1 MSQQIRRVVGLIAS
15 ITIFVVSV
23 EVAIPN
29 AAKADD
35 CVTAPQSPAPQG
47 THWYYHLDRINQR
60 KCWYVRAP
68 GQQPAQQVAAQTTSE
83 GAPAGQPHSMAVS
96 PGPVAA
102 TAAPSA
108 PMSTSPGDSNP
119 SFSNARVLALKPK
132 RASVVTAAISVSE
145 QEARPE
151 PQVPEAMASIT
162 STSLQTSAQLVG
174 PTTVAPAQPDVLP
187 TVATVRAEPGTV
199 LAAAATQ
206 SLEPK
211 AATKVPDEAESTG
224 RGGKQTVAASL
235 TAAPM
240 VLTLALGLVAAGAAS
255 RVVMK
260 IAAARRAIEMT
271 NRPEPD
277 WVDGQWQSEGRNSQ
291 EHEFVDE
298 LHEGAITSATTHYE
312 PLHPSRFGDEWAE
325 HAVGA
330 GRSFE
335 MNEIPKREDTLAQ
348 LSRDLHRALFGDSC
362 GRWKAVSAGS

>member
-162 STSLQTSAQLVG
+162 STSLQTSAQVIG
-174 PTTVAPAQPDVLP
+174 PTTAAPAQPDAL
-187 TVATVRAEPGTV
+187 ATDRAEPGTV

-271 NRPEPD
+271 NRPESD
-277 WVDGQWQSEGRNSQ
+277 WVDVQRQSEGRNNQ